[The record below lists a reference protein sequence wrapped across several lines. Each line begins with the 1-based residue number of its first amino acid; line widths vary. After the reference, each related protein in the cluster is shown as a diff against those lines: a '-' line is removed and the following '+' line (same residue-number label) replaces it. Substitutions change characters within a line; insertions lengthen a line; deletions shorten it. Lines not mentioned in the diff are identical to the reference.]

1 LYRIK
6 EVKPEIRALGIS
18 VKETRD
24 GRFLIIGVVF
34 RGNRHLDGVL
44 KTLSEGSDVTGRI
57 VEMIQGSSHIH
68 QLRVILLDLTLLATR
83 VILNPY
89 LLSRMVV
96 KPVIVLGYSEQ
107 THENVEN
114 AFSFNHWPGG
124 GDAALT
130 IGVYPKKAQ
139 KIIETTSKT
148 GLKPEALR
156 IAEILAL
163 SVTES
168 IQHNL

>member
-1 LYRIK
+1 MYRIK

-18 VKETRD
+18 VKETQD
-24 GRFLIIGVVF
+24 GRYLIIGVVF
-34 RGNRHLDGVL
+34 RGSLYLDGVL
-44 KTLSEGSDVTGRI
+44 KTLSAGSDVTGSI

-68 QLRVILLDLTLLATR
+68 QLRVILLDLSLLDTR
-83 VILNPY
+83 VILDPY

-114 AFSFNHWPGG
+114 AFTFNHGPGVG
-124 GDAALT
+124 EVALT
-130 IGVYPKKAQ
+130 IGEYPKKAQ

-156 IAEILAL
+156 IAEILSL